1 MIQNHKEL
9 TARTFVDVHAIQ
21 EELDQVRW
29 GLHADGA
36 GSEAA
41 QHAAAEARASVCN
54 LIAVVGNEPELGAIS
69 SVLDR
74 LSITNP
80 SRTLILLAQHTR
92 EADKLEAEVSA
103 QERTESGHRVT
114 TERVV
119 LHAHGEPARHLA
131 SLAAPL
137 LIPDLPVVLWWP
149 GRPEFDSP
157 LFNDLCELADRLI
170 VDTDEGFDETD
181 LTRLLEVARRTTARA
196 SLDRLRNEGLISR
209 QSGRGSI
216 VLQPKVEQPVNQLAS
231 FSEDM
236 RTRGLRASYA
246 TFSAAE
252 ADVPDEAAEALNV
265 PHTTKVFSIR
275 RLLLADDEPIG
286 MSQSWLAPWVL
297 AGGRTP
303 TPEEL
308 DAGSLYVWLADFCGA
323 RIAGAKEFIEAAIAD
338 AAMARRLDLAP
349 GSPLLVARRRS
360 YAENRN
366 PIEYAVMHYRADRY
380 RFSIDLTR
388 R

>member
-1 MIQNHKEL
+1 MIQNHREL

-29 GLHADGA
+29 GLHADGG

-54 LIAVVGNEPELGAIS
+54 LIAVVGDEPELGAIS
-69 SVLDR
+69 GVLER
-74 LSITNP
+74 LSVTNP

-137 LIPDLPVVLWWP
+137 LIPDLPVILWWP

-170 VDTDEGFDETD
+170 VDTDEGFDDTD
-181 LTRLLEVARRTTARA
+181 LTRLLGVARRTTARA
-196 SLDRLRNEGLISR
+196 SIGDLNWARLIAWRHTAAQFFDMPGMLARLAHIHGVSIFHGSDGSTAQARLLGGWVRSRMATVGIDVPLEFRPDDSHEHGVCRFLIYTGGDEGLARFSLKRLRGN
-209 QSGRGSI
+209 
-216 VLQPKVEQPVNQLAS
+216 
-231 FSEDM
+231 
-236 RTRGLRASYA
+236 
-246 TFSAAE
+246 
-252 ADVPDEAAEALNV
+252 
-265 PHTTKVFSIR
+265 
-275 RLLLADDEPIG
+275 RLLTQIRLGDQDLSP
-286 MSQSWLAPWVL
+286 
-297 AGGRTP
+297 RTVRLEARP
-303 TPEEL
+303 REEL
-308 DAGSLYVWLADFCGA
+308 LG
-323 RIAGAKEFIEAAIAD
+323 IELTLPGYDVLFEQALD
-338 AAMARRLDLAP
+338 AALR
-349 GSPLLVARRRS
+349 
-360 YAENRN
+360 
-366 PIEYAVMHYRADRY
+366 
-380 RFSIDLTR
+380 
-388 R
+388 

>member
-29 GLHADGA
+29 GLHADGG

-149 GRPEFDSP
+149 GRPDFDSP

-181 LTRLLEVARRTTARA
+181 LTRLLGVARRKTARA
-196 SLDRLRNEGLISR
+196 SIGDLNWARLMAWRHTAAQFFDMPGMLARLAHIHGVSIFHGSDGSTAQARLLGGWVRSRMATVGIDVPLELRPDDSHEHGVCRFLIYTGGDEGLARFSLKRLRGN
-209 QSGRGSI
+209 
-216 VLQPKVEQPVNQLAS
+216 
-231 FSEDM
+231 
-236 RTRGLRASYA
+236 
-246 TFSAAE
+246 
-252 ADVPDEAAEALNV
+252 
-265 PHTTKVFSIR
+265 
-275 RLLLADDEPIG
+275 RLLTQIRLGDQDLSP
-286 MSQSWLAPWVL
+286 
-297 AGGRTP
+297 RTVRLESRA
-303 TPEEL
+303 TEEL
-308 DAGSLYVWLADFCGA
+308 LGFELTLPGHDMLFEQAL
-323 RIAGAKEFIEAAIAD
+323 D
-338 AAMARRLDLAP
+338 AALR
-349 GSPLLVARRRS
+349 
-360 YAENRN
+360 
-366 PIEYAVMHYRADRY
+366 
-380 RFSIDLTR
+380 
-388 R
+388 